1 MHTEHLTNV
10 KTYWVAS
17 GWFIAVAVASA
28 VLLFF
33 EGVGLLGRSELM
45 DAIWVSVGVG
55 VGFGTGGFFAGFRT
69 AAAPILHGG
78 AIAGTS
84 FVVWFLSNIVLGGFT
99 TGVSAWEP
107 LTVRATALAL
117 LVQGGAAMLGCWL
130 GYRYAPVRVE

>member
-17 GWFIAVAVASA
+17 GWFISVAVASA
-28 VLLFF
+28 ILLFM
-33 EGVGLLGRSELM
+33 EGVGLLGRSEVL
-45 DAIWVSVGVG
+45 DAVWISVAVA
-55 VGFGTGGFFAGFRT
+55 VGFGTGGFFVGFRV

-78 AIAGTS
+78 AMAGTT
-84 FVVWFLSNIVLGGFT
+84 FVVWFLSNIAVGGVT

-107 LTVRATALAL
+107 LTRAAALAL
-117 LVQGGAAMLGCWL
+117 LVQGGAAVLGCWI